1 MNSVYAFLFCIGLG
15 IAARLIYL
23 AATFLAK
30 KTDLMPVTIVLDTA
44 VVAIVGAAFT
54 AFIILSGSTLAP
66 YQFAALGGGY
76 YLAYIVT
83 RRPVLARPKKEKRRK

>member
-15 IAARLIYL
+15 IAARLVYL
-23 AATFLAK
+23 AATLLAK
-30 KTDLMPVTIVLDTA
+30 KTDLMPVTVALDTA

-54 AFIILSGSTLAP
+54 AFIILSGTTLAP

-76 YLAYIVT
+76 YLAFMLT
-83 RRPVLARPKKEKRRK
+83 RKPIARPEKKKRRK